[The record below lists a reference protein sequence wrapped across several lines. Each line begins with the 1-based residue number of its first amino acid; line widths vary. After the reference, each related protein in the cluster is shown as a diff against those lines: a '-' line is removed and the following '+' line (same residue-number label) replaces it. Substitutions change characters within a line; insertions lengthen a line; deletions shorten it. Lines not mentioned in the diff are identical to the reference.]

1 MAVINTN
8 VKALFSQAALKSTER
23 SQSVAMQQLSTGK
36 RINSARDDAAGMAI
50 ATRMT
55 HQIRSLNQAVR
66 NAGDAVSLIQTAEGA
81 TNEIT
86 DMMQR
91 MRELAVQAVNDTNSN
106 PDRSYLDLEFQ
117 QLKQEIVR
125 VSDTT
130 EWNGF
135 KVLNGTAGERVGE
148 MPLFK
153 VTSENQFGSVFID
166 PTTSRTLSGS
176 DGGEQQT
183 LTFTGT
189 ATSNGDLDVA
199 GVKVPITSGDT
210 YIQIA
215 NKVQS
220 YLSNSNA
227 FGSSSGRS
235 VVVNTSGVVTIT
247 YAASEGAMADTEVK
261 NANVIGIASPTVAT
275 TRQAITSGTEMFK
288 EGGSFLKSGS
298 LKITTDTSTAVTEK
312 SKVTFQALATGE
324 NVNVGG
330 LIYTSNGTTTAAD
343 LANIFAQISDGTPGN
358 PKVTF
363 ADLAVG
369 ESVTIADL
377 TLTNTTGAIITD
389 EEVAE
394 AFSGL
399 SNGAASGSAPAG
411 STWSG
416 KFTGFNSPAY
426 VTAATSV
433 NFVSDPLVAKASLNE
448 STTGTALTVANTST
462 INPTVEFTSE
472 LAIGGAITFAGLT
485 LTNSTGAVI
494 TAADLAKAFSGLTNG
509 DTTPGFTPAHSVTG
523 TTATWSGKFTGFST
537 SAYVAPGAGEDPS
550 VSFTN
555 SPSGTYVPL
564 NASGSSFTVTPKGEW
579 AGSLTGFTAG
589 QVTGSTSVEFSST
602 TASADVTDLVAT
614 TNAAT
619 APTVVNTAAYPGDVV
634 ASFQTETGEIYPL
647 TGKLNTSAVTESAK
661 ITFSDVTTGQTVTVG
676 GLTFTATQNATAAQV
691 AASFGELADNATSGV
706 DSTYGTW
713 TGKFTGFT
721 STYTASE
728 TFITATSTT
737 ASTNVADIAVN
748 SSGNP
753 PTLAVTNG
761 APASSIS
768 FFKNSGSNAEII
780 SNDLVYSFTD
790 INGNAALGNRKFT
803 FSVDVAGSIPALR
816 AGDLKINGIEI
827 GSSHAEDD
835 PFSPSN
841 NASGSAI
848 AKAAAINRMANA
860 TGITRGESQM
870 LTFSGTPSPGTIV
883 VGGVSVTL
891 DALDN
896 TSAKAA
902 AKIAAALQASPQF
915 GDPTGRSID
924 YTAGNSALTINYA
937 PADGNIANTSIAPG
951 STGLMGVV
959 DVTQDNYTSTAGTGV
974 YAKVNQN
981 ILTGKAMS
989 GTSVVKGV
997 VFINGY
1003 ASANIATTLN
1013 NTRATRAD
1021 VVKAINLIS
1030 DKTGVKAIDTGSDAK
1045 GVTLVAADGRN
1056 IEVSFETSA
1065 NADDFGSRIGLR
1077 QGVQASTISL
1087 ESKIPTPVV
1096 LSSSSTGDI
1105 RRAGLVEGNFTRNQA
1120 VANTST
1126 RSMVSPSVSQVDS
1139 LLVDGTILD
1148 GDTFTAIINGNTY
1161 TYTAT
1166 TAGGL
1171 TKQVVRDGLV
1181 SEINKDKDLK
1191 VTAVAG
1197 RTPGELLL
1205 TSDIPGT
1212 SFTFTTSKVST
1223 TGTMTSANLVESES
1237 AAYKP
1242 LGMDDLVING
1252 VKIPPSKASDDTYS
1266 PTGPTS
1272 SDRSASAI
1280 SIAAAINSQTP
1291 VTGVTAIA
1299 NGAAVKGSV
1308 TSTSLPNL
1316 TTPTYQ
1322 SLFVNGTKIDVL
1334 FVKDET
1340 GTARRTKVVEAIN
1353 ERTGQHGVTAVD
1365 NGNGVSLNSDG
1376 RNLAV
1381 WFDSDVKDLSAANF
1395 GLDNGNASKQVAR
1408 VTVAGTA
1415 SATASVTIN
1424 GVTITT
1430 ASVDSTVAGRTTKL
1444 AAAISAA
1451 VSAGTIKNIDV
1462 STDTTNGFVTIVST
1476 VSGSPFEINGASSGS
1491 NLNGVTVSEI
1501 TENSYGSNQ
1510 ITGIR
1515 GGNETSTTAR
1525 TVYGTVRMIASAP
1538 QMPGLPMPIGAP
1550 PSDYETLLR
1559 ANGKPFT
1566 VSSGADGFG
1575 PNSNFEALGFHEGTY
1590 GGRSSS
1596 EMDPPKVGRLA
1607 FQVGASAN
1615 QLITIDLADF
1625 GKAGTITGDI
1635 TGDVDLNI
1643 EQRSVRINT
1652 REGAS
1657 AVLAKLDDAM
1667 DKVNATRATMG
1678 AVMNRLD
1685 HVINN
1690 LTNVSMN
1697 MSASRSQIEDADYAA
1712 ASTEL
1717 AKNQIM
1723 QQAGTAVLAQ
1733 ANTSQQSVLKL
1744 LGG

>member
-91 MRELAVQAVNDTNSN
+91 MRELAIQAVNDTNSN

-125 VSDTT
+125 ISDTT

-166 PTTSRTLSGS
+166 PTTSRTLSGN

-189 ATSNGDLDVA
+189 ATSSSDLLVG
-199 GVKVPITSGDT
+199 GVSVPIAAGDT

-220 YLSNSNA
+220 YLSNDSS
-227 FGSSSGRS
+227 FGTSSGRTVS
-235 VVVNTSGVVTIT
+235 VTTSGVVTIS
-247 YAASEGAMADTEVK
+247 YAASEGPMPDTEVQ
-261 NANVIGIASPTVAT
+261 NANVIGITSPTVAT
-275 TRQAITSGTEMFK
+275 TRQAIASGTEMFK
-288 EGGSFLKSGS
+288 EGGTFLKSGS
-298 LKITTDTSTAVTEK
+298 LKITTDTSTAVSEMSKVTFQNLTTGQTVTIGGLTFTSTAATTAAQVAESFGVLEAGATAGSQK
-312 SKVTFQALATGE
+312 SKVTFQALT
-324 NVNVGG
+324 VGQ
-330 LIYTSNGTTTAAD
+330 T
-343 LANIFAQISDGTPGN
+343 
-358 PKVTF
+358 VTV
-363 ADLAVG
+363 AG
-369 ESVTIADL
+369 L
-377 TLTNTTGAIITD
+377 TLTAGTGGITAED
-389 EEVAE
+389 VAQ
-394 AFSGL
+394 AFSAL
-399 SNGAASGSAPAG
+399 STGTSSPAYTPANATWTGTFTGFSSPAYTAAATTVNFTNSPFSNTIASLNQSTSGTALVVATSSTTYG
-411 STWSG
+411 TWSG
-416 KFTGFNSPAY
+416 ALSGFTSNYTAGNAFTDFTSTTVAGD
-426 VTAATSV
+426 VTDLAT
-433 NFVSDPLVAKASLNE
+433 
-448 STTGTALTVANTST
+448 STTGTALTVA
-462 INPTVEFTSE
+462 
-472 LAIGGAITFAGLT
+472 
-485 LTNSTGAVI
+485 
-494 TAADLAKAFSGLTNG
+494 
-509 DTTPGFTPAHSVTG
+509 TTP
-523 TTATWSGKFTGFST
+523 
-537 SAYVAPGAGEDPS
+537 
-550 VSFTN
+550 
-555 SPSGTYVPL
+555 
-564 NASGSSFTVTPKGEW
+564 
-579 AGSLTGFTAG
+579 
-589 QVTGSTSVEFSST
+589 
-602 TASADVTDLVAT
+602 
-614 TNAAT
+614 
-619 APTVVNTAAYPGDVV
+619 AYPGDVV
-634 ASFQTETGEIYPL
+634 ATFLTESGESVPL
-647 TGKLNTSAVTESAK
+647 VGKLNTTAVTESANV
-661 ITFSDVTTGQTVTVG
+661 TFNDVTTGQIVSVG
-676 GLTFTATQNATAAQV
+676 GLSFTATQNATAAQV
-691 AASFGELADNATSGV
+691 AASFGTLTDNATSGV

-721 STYTASE
+721 TAYTSGNSY
-728 TFITATSTT
+728 ITATSTT
-737 ASTNVADIAVN
+737 ASTNVSDIAA
-748 SSGNP
+748 SSTGNP
-753 PTLAVTNG
+753 PTVAVTNG

-768 FFKNSGSNAEII
+768 FYKNSGSNAEII

-790 INGNAALGNRKFT
+790 INGDASLGNRKFT

-827 GSSHAEDD
+827 GASHAEDD
-835 PFSPSN
+835 PFSPAS
-841 NASGSAI
+841 NASGSAL

-870 LTFSGTPSPGTIV
+870 LTFSGLPRPGTIV

-915 GDPTGRSID
+915 GDPTGRTID
-924 YTAGNSALTINYA
+924 YTAGNSALTINYSST
-937 PADGNIANTSIAPG
+937 DGNISNTSIAPG

-959 DVTQDNYTSTAGTGV
+959 DVTQENYTASAGTGV

-981 ILTGKAMS
+981 VLTGKAMS

-997 VFINGY
+997 VFVNGY
-1003 ASANIATTLN
+1003 ASANITTSLN

-1030 DKTGVKAIDTGSDAK
+1030 DKTGVKAIDTGSDTK

-1056 IEVSFETSA
+1056 IEVSFETTS

-1105 RRAGLVEGNFTRNQA
+1105 TRAGLVEGNFTRNQA
-1120 VANTST
+1120 VTNTSA

-1139 LLVDGTILD
+1139 LVVDGSIVD
-1148 GDTFTAIINGNTY
+1148 GDTFTAIINGSTY

-1181 SEINKDKDLK
+1181 SEINTDKDLK
-1191 VTAVAG
+1191 VTAIAG

-1223 TGTMTSANLVESES
+1223 GGTMTSANLVESAS
-1237 AAYKP
+1237 AEYKP
-1242 LGMDDLVING
+1242 LGMDDLMING

-1266 PTGPTS
+1266 TTGPTS

-1308 TSTSLPNL
+1308 TSTNLPNL
-1316 TTPTYQ
+1316 TAPTYQ
-1322 SLFVNGTKIDVL
+1322 SLYVNGTKIDVL
-1334 FVKDET
+1334 FTKDET
-1340 GTARRTKVVEAIN
+1340 GTARRTNVVESIN

-1365 NGNGVSLNSDG
+1365 NGNGISLTSDG

-1395 GLDNGNASKQVAR
+1395 GLDNGDAIKQVSR
-1408 VTVAGTA
+1408 ITLAGTT

-1424 GVTITT
+1424 GVTITS
-1430 ASVDSTVAGRTTKL
+1430 AADATVSGRTTKL
-1444 AAAISAA
+1444 ASAISAA
-1451 VSAGTIKNIDV
+1451 IAAGTLKNIDV
-1462 STDTTNGFVTIVST
+1462 STDTSNGYVTITST
-1476 VSGSPFEINGASSGS
+1476 VAGSPFDINGASSGS
-1491 NLNGVTVSEI
+1491 ALNGVTIAEI
-1501 TENSYGSNQ
+1501 TDNSYGSNQ

-1515 GGNETSTTAR
+1515 GGDESSTTAR
-1525 TVYGTVRMIASAP
+1525 TVYGTVRMIATAP

-1550 PSDYETLLR
+1550 PSDFETLLR
-1559 ANGKPFT
+1559 ANGKPFA

-1657 AVLAKLDDAM
+1657 AVLTKLDEAM